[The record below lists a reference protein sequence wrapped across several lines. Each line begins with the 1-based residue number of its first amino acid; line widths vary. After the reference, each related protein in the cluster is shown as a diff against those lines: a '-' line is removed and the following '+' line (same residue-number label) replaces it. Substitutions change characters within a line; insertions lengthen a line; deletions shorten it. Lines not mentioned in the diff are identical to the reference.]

1 MYKNL
6 LFALLL
12 ICSTSWGQKWNKYDS
27 TVKIGKAGYR
37 ITCMNRNIDRNTLNI
52 RPIGFKAEVREVN
65 LELKGRVV
73 STEVDDL
80 NNDGFP
86 DIIIFVIDA
95 NEKLSLFSIASRDNE
110 RIEPIYFPDITNDMQ
125 LSKGYRGKDEYK
137 LVEGVLFRKFPI
149 YESDTSIKT
158 PTNKVRQIMYRV
170 VPGEQ
175 GTWRFKSFK
184 SFEMLAN

>member
-1 MYKNL
+1 
-6 LFALLL
+6 
-12 ICSTSWGQKWNKYDS
+12 
-27 TVKIGKAGYR
+27 
-37 ITCMNRNIDRNTLNI
+37 
-52 RPIGFKAEVREVN
+52 
-65 LELKGRVV
+65 
-73 STEVDDL
+73 
-80 NNDGFP
+80 
-86 DIIIFVIDA
+86 
-95 NEKLSLFSIASRDNE
+95 
-110 RIEPIYFPDITNDMQ
+110 MQ